1 MTPGDGALA
10 RAFDFGE
17 VTGRA
22 AVTPQGS
29 RPSLR
34 LASPRRLSGPG
45 KYQVLEGRRRRAQRH
60 ARHLLDL
67 LDAAEQGR

>member
-10 RAFDFGE
+10 KAFDFGE

-34 LASPRRLSGPG
+34 LAPARRLSGPG

-60 ARHLLDL
+60 ARRLLDL
-67 LDAAEQGR
+67 LDAAERGR